1 VSIESEP
8 TLPPRLHV
16 AASALVLVDYQQRL
30 MPALHDGAAALAR
43 GLWLAAVAREV
54 GVPVLGTEQNPEGLG
69 PNAPAVRAACEYT
82 LAKQHFDACADGLA
96 DALRALAQG
105 RAQVVVAGCETHV
118 CLMQTAL
125 GLLGA
130 GFEVFVAAD
139 ACASRRPADRELA
152 LARLAAAGCTLGSV
166 EMLAFEWLRSSDH
179 ARFKA
184 LLPLLR
190 EGPGQTP
197 DDANSR

>member
-1 VSIESEP
+1 MPSLQAS
-8 TLPPRLHV
+8 T
-16 AASALVLVDYQQRL
+16 SALVLVDYQQRL

-43 GLWLAAVAREV
+43 GLWLAAVAREL
-54 GVPVLGTEQNPEGLG
+54 GLPVLGTEQNPGGLG
-69 PNAPAVRAACEYT
+69 PNVPAVRAACERT
-82 LAKQHFDACADGLA
+82 LAKQHFDACAEGLA
-96 DALRALAQG
+96 DVLRALP
-105 RAQVVVAGCETHV
+105 RPPTQVVVAGCEAHV

-125 GLLGA
+125 GLLDA

-139 ACASRRPADRELA
+139 ACASRRPADRELG

-166 EMLAFEWLRSSDH
+166 EMLAFECLRSSDH

-190 EGPGQTP
+190 EGPRRAPGSP
-197 DDANSR
+197 ISGAGAECR